1 MLIRYKNISSECQFN
16 SEPGDQT
23 GLQTCTP
30 LAGESKVMETRRRTT
45 TEVATATSKG
55 TRTVRFKG
63 ETVRFEG
70 GDSKPDRW
78 LCRGRDLTWTREH
91 RTPRRQLFNPDEAE
105 RGPNNVNQL
114 WYFRKK
120 IGVMEDGRKFNVTD
134 DWTRGGYEGAC
145 MIRQAWTGRT
155 TFIMR
160 TPEGRLDKMQTTK
173 Q

>member
-1 MLIRYKNISSECQFN
+1 MDSEKD
-16 SEPGDQT
+16 DQT
-23 GLQTCTP
+23 GLRTCTP
-30 LAGESKVMETRRRTT
+30 LAGNTKQG
-45 TEVATATSKG
+45 KG
-55 TRTVRFKG
+55 DDEADDNGSGDGDEQGNEDSAIQGGDSTIR
-63 ETVRFEG
+63 G

-105 RGPNNVNQL
+105 RGPSNVNQL
-114 WYFRKK
+114 WYVRKT
-120 IGVMEDGRKFNVTD
+120 IGVMKDGRKFNVTD

-160 TPEGRLDKMQTTK
+160 TPEGRLDMMQTTK